1 MRPDPRYTVRI
12 GLFMGWKILPVLY
25 LYFAVAMFFLKKSAP
40 NYKELTR
47 EMSRL
52 EARFSFVHARV
63 KACAESIAFFD
74 GGEREKGIVGDR
86 FRELMAHDWKRNWV
100 NFKFRIVEVVPGH
113 LLCSP
118 GPST

>member
-52 EARFSFVHARV
+52 EVSACGPARKRREAFS
-63 KACAESIAFFD
+63 
-74 GGEREKGIVGDR
+74 
-86 FRELMAHDWKRNWV
+86 
-100 NFKFRIVEVVPGH
+100 
-113 LLCSP
+113 
-118 GPST
+118 